1 MRARRVSTLVVTLTT
16 LGVLLSCGEISE
28 DELWCE
34 EAVSKLQDCCP
45 TFDPRRLPCVR
56 SHGGCHTSETR
67 PSLSVRSSE
76 CIMNKACDG
85 LRRDGVCDRAVSGS
99 LLPYSLK
106 GEGTAFDEGV
116 CR

>member
-1 MRARRVSTLVVTLTT
+1 LVVVAAAIA
-16 LGVLLSCGEISE
+16 VLISCGEISE

-45 TFDPRRLPCVR
+45 GLDPRRLPCVR
-56 SHGGCHTSETR
+56 NQGGCGSSETR
-67 PSLSVRSSE
+67 PSLSLRSSE
-76 CIMNKACDG
+76 CILGKACER
-85 LRRDGVCDRAVSGS
+85 LRRDGVCDRAISGS